1 MMNPQQ
7 VNNAIN
13 LVTQYPLCIAW
24 EDYRTPVWV
33 GLDMETEHRLIAE
46 VRICLPQTDPRFLP
60 LMRKVAGE
68 LKATWVTYP
77 QLTNYF
83 GRLLSL
89 GDYQAFT
96 ALLAGCVKFRQM
108 RGLPVR

>member
-1 MMNPQQ
+1 MMTQQQ

-24 EDYRTPVWV
+24 ENYRTPVWV

-46 VRICLPQTDPRFLP
+46 VRICLPQTDHRFLP
-60 LMRKVAGE
+60 LMQKVADE
-68 LKATWVTYP
+68 LKAQRVNYP
-77 QLTNYF
+77 QLTNYL

-89 GDYQAFT
+89 GDYKSFAS
-96 ALLAGCVKFRQM
+96 LLAGCVKFRQM